1 MVRYRVTTNKTQ
13 RGYYKVSVSV
23 DDGLVLKPLVKGLHR
38 FFEKWEEQYGSKE
51 GDVNGF
57 VEDARSESERLRSI
71 QRRKKK

>member
-23 DDGLVLKPLVKGLHR
+23 NEGIVLKPLVQVIHR
-38 FFEKWEEQYGSKE
+38 FFENWEEQYGSKE

-57 VEDARSESERLRSI
+57 VEDARSESKRLHSI
-71 QRRKKK
+71 RRTNK